1 MTAAGVTRTA
11 AALVILAGA
20 TTATA
25 AVARLPD
32 PLGQYVSEAGIPG
45 AATADL
51 YLVGLLLVAA
61 GVGLLAA
68 ALARLPWLVWGPL
81 LVAVPMTVTSGLVP
95 CTAGCPLPPYEQT
108 TAVDLVHAG
117 ASILA
122 VVATL
127 ATMLALVFLGD
138 QPALRRAA
146 AIGLLVA
153 LPQAVALLAG
163 MLVIG
168 RDPLTAALER
178 TLLVSLAGW
187 MLWTAGRSAPR
198 NPAPPAPVR
207 TLAAA
212 GAAGNEYFP
221 KGRS

>member
-1 MTAAGVTRTA
+1 MIAAGVTRTA
-11 AALVILAGA
+11 AAVAILAGA
-20 TTATA
+20 AAATT

-32 PLGQYVSEAGIPG
+32 PLRQYVSEAGIPG

-68 ALARLPWLVWGPL
+68 ALARLPWPVWAPL
-81 LVAVPMTVTSGLVP
+81 LIAVPMTVTSGLVP
-95 CTAGCPLPPYEQT
+95 CTAGCPLPPYEPT

-138 QPALRRAA
+138 RPALRRGAT
-146 AIGLLVA
+146 IGLLVA

-168 RDPLTAALER
+168 RDPLTAVLER

-187 MLWTAGRSAPR
+187 MLWTAVRSRPGD
-198 NPAPPAPVR
+198 PAPPAPEW
-207 TLAAA
+207 TLATT
-212 GAAGNEYFP
+212 GAAVT
-221 KGRS
+221 R